1 MLKAK
6 IQQDLITAMK
16 AKDQDKVEALR
27 LVISDIKNKE
37 IDTKQDLTD
46 DNVVKLIRST
56 IKKLNEAADMFAQG
70 GRDDLVQQNLAQA
83 RMYADYVPAD
93 LTDEVLAEKVAAVMS
108 ENKVLFTENPKLV
121 MPIVMKELSGQADPQ
136 RIIAEIKKHTQ

>member
-16 AKDQDKVEALR
+16 AKEQDKVEALR
-27 LVISDIKNKE
+27 LVVSDIKNKE
-37 IDTKQDLTD
+37 IDTRQDLSD
-46 DNVVKLIRST
+46 DDIVKLIRST

-70 GRDDLVQQNLAQA
+70 GRDDLVQQNRAQA
-83 RMYADYVPAD
+83 QIYAAYVPAD
-93 LTDEVLAEKVAAVMS
+93 LTDEVLSEKVSSIMEQNS
-108 ENKVLFTENPKLV
+108 SLFAENPKLI
-121 MPIVMKELSGQADPQ
+121 MPIIMKELSGQADPQ

>member
-16 AKDQDKVEALR
+16 AKEQDKVEALR
-27 LVISDIKNKE
+27 LVVSDIKNKE
-37 IDTKQDLTD
+37 IDTKQDLSD
-46 DNVVKLIRST
+46 DDIVKLIRST

-70 GRDDLVQQNLAQA
+70 GREDLVQQNRAQA
-83 RMYADYVPAD
+83 QIYADYVPAD
-93 LTDEVLAEKVAAVMS
+93 LTDAVLTEKVAAIMEQNS
-108 ENKVLFTENPKLV
+108 SLFAENPKLI
-121 MPIVMKELSGQADPQ
+121 MPTVMKELSGQADPQ